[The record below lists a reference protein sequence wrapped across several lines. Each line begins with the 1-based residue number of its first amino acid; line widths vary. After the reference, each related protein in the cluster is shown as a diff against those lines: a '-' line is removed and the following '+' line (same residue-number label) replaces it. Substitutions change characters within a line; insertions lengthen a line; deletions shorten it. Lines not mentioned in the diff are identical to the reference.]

1 MSSSS
6 SHSRLCEQIVDS
18 SQVAVIYADEQGIIR
33 LWNAGAEGMFGFST
47 AEAVGQSMD
56 IIIPERHRARHWE
69 GYRRVMQTGVTKYGR
84 ELLAVPA
91 LRKGG
96 DRISVEFNVS
106 ILRSPDGK
114 IVGIAA
120 TLQDV
125 TARWE
130 RDKALRARLAD
141 LETKIKELEKKIGE
155 KAGEP
160 VPQFR
165 T

>member
-1 MSSSS
+1 MSSSY
-6 SHSRLCEQIVDS
+6 SHSTLCEQIVDS
-18 SQVAVIYADEQGIIR
+18 SQIAVIFADERGIIR
-33 LWNAGAEGMFGFST
+33 LWNTGAEAIFDFTS
-47 AEAVGQSMD
+47 AEALGQSMD

-69 GYRRVMQTGVTKYGR
+69 GYQRVMQTGVTKYGC

-96 DRISVEFNVS
+96 GRLSIEFNVA
-106 ILRSPDGK
+106 IVRSPDGK

-141 LETKIKELEKKIGE
+141 LERKLKELEQKVGE
-155 KAGEP
+155 TNGEP
-160 VPQFR
+160 VAESS